1 MLLGGYAGLL
11 ADLHQIGTQRR
22 GDAGEMEPAGAVKD
36 GIPIE
41 IGGLGLLNGGV
52 RPVVDTHAAPLRGTL
67 FQIVDADAVAAPDA
81 ARAVVDTRS
90 LPGV

>member
-1 MLLGGYAGLL
+1 MLF
-11 ADLHQIGTQRR
+11 RS
-22 GDAGEMEPAGAVKD
+22 GDAGERKPVGAVKD

-52 RPVVDTHAAPLRGTL
+52 RPVIDAHAAPLRGTL
-67 FQIVDADAVAAPDA
+67 FQIVDADAVAAPDD
-81 ARAVVDTRS
+81 RAVVDTRS